1 MNERA
6 QPWVLTGLLEYWL
19 GQLLELQKQPGV
31 GVVGVKEVVEHE
43 GVWQVVED
51 RMVVVV
57 PHAVPVLVAL
67 RVRLHSIEAMIDR
80 PLGYQLIDRT

>member
-6 QPWVLTGLLEYWL
+6 QPWVLTGLLVYWL
-19 GQLLELQKQPGV
+19 EQLLEQKLPGV
-31 GVVGVKEVVEHE
+31 VVGVKEVVEHE
-43 GVWQVVED
+43 VVWLVVED

>member
-6 QPWVLTGLLEYWL
+6 QPWVLTGLLDYWL
-19 GQLLELQKQPGV
+19 EQLLEQKLPGV
-31 GVVGVKEVVEHE
+31 VVVGVKEVVEHE
-43 GVWQVVED
+43 VVWLVVED

-57 PHAVPVLVAL
+57 PHAVPELVAL

>member
-1 MNERA
+1 M
-6 QPWVLTGLLEYWL
+6 
-19 GQLLELQKQPGV
+19 
-31 GVVGVKEVVEHE
+31 GVKEVVEHE
-43 GVWQVVED
+43 VVWLVVEG

-57 PHAVPVLVAL
+57 PHAVPELVAL